1 MILSRQ
7 TLLYYALP
15 AFSLAML
22 GLPLY
27 IYLPTFYTQYIG
39 LSTLEVGLVLFFARV
54 LDLVLD
60 PLIGSLSDRYAKRK
74 MMMFAGMLLLL
85 MGFLALSY
93 PLASWMWLLGFSFIA
108 YSGWSL
114 MSIPYLALSAELSRN
129 YHDNTRLASTRELLT
144 IIGLVAA
151 LVIPYLFNIADNA
164 QSTIR
169 LMLLIVALSLPI
181 LFFIFYIKIEEPA
194 RVSKHLNFMGG
205 LKLLWTCSP
214 DAKSLFLAFL
224 SNSLANALPATLFL
238 FFVSHILQTPEQT
251 GSFLIL
257 YFMSGLLALPIWLFL
272 AKRWGKKKTWIVSM
286 VMASLAFGF
295 VPFLGAG
302 DGLYFFIIT
311 LLSGLSLGADMALP
325 AAIQADIAQRFEKEG
340 QSLTGILFG
349 FWAMLTKFSLA
360 LAVGISFVILGLSGF
375 EPKLPTSESLN
386 MLSLLYGLAPVLFKG
401 LAVAFIFRYDDEP
414 TNFTY

>member
-375 EPKLPTSESLN
+375 EPKLPTPESLN